1 MMKLS
6 VVVLCLMMFQQ
17 SQSLSIPVEQIFEP
31 CGPHGEEVSAM
42 EENSTNPFN
51 PHRLFKQVAKCYY
64 KPTASVKLKV
74 CTVHREIISNR
85 H

>member
-6 VVVLCLMMFQQ
+6 VVVLCLMMYQQ

-51 PHRLFKQVAKCYY
+51 PHRLFKQVTKCYI
-64 KPTASVKLKV
+64 TTVSVKLKV
-74 CTVHREIISNR
+74 RTVHRENISNR

>member
-31 CGPHGEEVSAM
+31 CGPHGAEVSAM
-42 EENSTNPFN
+42 EENSTN
-51 PHRLFKQVAKCYY
+51 PHRLFKQVAKCYI
-64 KPTASVKLKV
+64 PTASVKLKV